1 MRPKGLHYINTPQA
15 FDTVFN
21 IFKSFMKEKMKK
33 RVNIYKNLIKK
44 TFYFNKISNKS
55 SKYKPHEFENY
66 KLLEYY

>member
-33 RVNIYKNLIKK
+33 RVSVQELDLLLGLLKN
-44 TFYFNKISNKS
+44 YFNPI
-55 SKYKPHEFENY
+55 
-66 KLLEYY
+66 